1 MRLSPRRL
9 LVTAVL
15 TVAVGLGATSVAS
28 AQDTVIP
35 FTNWNVGGSLTIAK
49 LGQSA
54 TLPPGGTFN
63 GSADLTTGTL
73 SGDVSIPQFTTQLS
87 VLGVPV
93 DATLQFVEAKPV
105 SGTVSVSGSNATINA
120 TATAYVKLTRLAS
133 PFLPILNLVT
143 NGCQTSQPVVLP
155 LNTTAPLSQ
164 VLSSGLT
171 FSGTTTIPLLQ
182 GCGLATP
189 LLDALMSGP
198 NNPFT
203 VTLTPPSSSS

>member
-1 MRLSPRRL
+1 MHLSPRRL
-9 LVTAVL
+9 LVVAVL
-15 TVAVGLGATSVAS
+15 TMAVGLGAAS
-28 AQDTVIP
+28 AASAADFVIP
-35 FTNWNVGGSLTIAK
+35 FSNWTVGGSLTIHK

-73 SGDVSIPQFTTQLS
+73 TGDVSIPQFTTRLF

-93 DATLQFVEAKPV
+93 DATLQFVEARPV
-105 SGTVSVSGSNATINA
+105 SGTVSVSSTGTATVNA
-120 TATAYVKLTRLAS
+120 TAAATVKLTRLVS

-143 NGCQTSQPVVLP
+143 NGCQTSSPVVLP
-155 LNTTAPLSQ
+155 LNFTGPLN
-164 VLSSGLT
+164 LSTGFT

-203 VTLTPPSSSS
+203 VSLTPPSS